1 MKQKMLLCITI
12 GFLLA
17 AAAGGCGV
25 PDSGQNAGAA
35 GGNAASDD
43 ASGTPA
49 DKNNPLLTNE
59 FGQIIIY
66 DLPYG
71 TYRLK
76 EIAAE
81 VVEEALDKASKE
93 KGLRKAV
100 EGGMSVTE
108 AFEKFGVL

>member
-17 AAAGGCGV
+17 AGGCGA

-49 DKNNPLLTNE
+49 DNGSPDDTSLN
-59 FGQIIIY
+59 
-66 DLPYG
+66 D
-71 TYRLK
+71 
-76 EIAAE
+76 
-81 VVEEALDKASKE
+81 AS
-93 KGLRKAV
+93 G
-100 EGGMSVTE
+100 
-108 AFEKFGVL
+108 